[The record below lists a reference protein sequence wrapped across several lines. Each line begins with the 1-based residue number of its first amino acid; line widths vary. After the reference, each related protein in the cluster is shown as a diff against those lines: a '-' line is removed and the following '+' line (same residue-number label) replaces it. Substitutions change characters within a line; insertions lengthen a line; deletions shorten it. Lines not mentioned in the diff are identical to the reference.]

1 MPPSPPC
8 WCVPISVLGR
18 LPARPSALTPRWW
31 IDYNMSMGPKN
42 TYICKHHFF
51 VNGIFYFMKLLGKLG
66 MYLWTVACKT
76 CSRFT
81 VFWLQN
87 IPGLKF
93 LPVLFYAFFITSA
106 EGGDAID
113 EENVAAFRFG
123 KVVFADAADLKPNHE
138 HPSLTLERALQH
150 LLRLQCNDHQ
160 TETSRD
166 KRKRGILR
174 WKIIWKTEELGSPKK
189 IKRQTLEIEKLAW
202 EYMRF

>member
-1 MPPSPPC
+1 MLNKSDPFLQIYC
-8 WCVPISVLGR
+8 FLVAKYTWVKVFVG
-18 LPARPSALTPRWW
+18 A
-31 IDYNMSMGPKN
+31 
-42 TYICKHHFF
+42 FF
-51 VNGIFYFMKLLGKLG
+51 Y
-66 MYLWTVACKT
+66 T
-76 CSRFT
+76 
-81 VFWLQN
+81 
-87 IPGLKF
+87 
-93 LPVLFYAFFITSA
+93 FFITSA

-174 WKIIWKTEELGSPKK
+174 I
-189 IKRQTLEIEKLAW
+189 
-202 EYMRF
+202 FFF

>member
-51 VNGIFYFMKLLGKLG
+51 VNGIFHSMKLLGKLG
-66 MYLWTVACKT
+66 VYLWTVACNT
-76 CSRFT
+76 CRWFTKCWTSLTLFSRFT

-160 TETSRD
+160 TETSRN

-174 WKIIWKTEELGSPKK
+174 I
-189 IKRQTLEIEKLAW
+189 
-202 EYMRF
+202 FFF